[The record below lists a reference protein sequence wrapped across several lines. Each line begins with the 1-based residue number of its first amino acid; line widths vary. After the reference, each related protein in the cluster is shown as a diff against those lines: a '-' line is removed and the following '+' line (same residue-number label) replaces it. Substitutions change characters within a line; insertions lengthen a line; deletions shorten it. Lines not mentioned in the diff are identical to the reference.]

1 MKMGHT
7 VLDLLFM
14 PPFLCK
20 YSIDNM
26 SSAIRKSNLYPLRHP
41 FVIGHSVSPENV
53 RMYLLVPK
61 PLQTIF
67 DNTN

>member
-1 MKMGHT
+1 MGHT

-14 PPFLCK
+14 PPFFCK
-20 YSIDNM
+20 YSSDNM
-26 SSAIRKSNLYPLRHP
+26 SSSIRKSNLYPLKHP
-41 FVIGHSVSPENV
+41 FVISHSVFPENV
-53 RMYLLVPK
+53 RMYLLVQK

>member
-1 MKMGHT
+1 MGHT

-14 PPFLCK
+14 PPFFCK

-26 SSAIRKSNLYPLRHP
+26 SSSIRKSNLYPLKHP
-41 FVIGHSVSPENV
+41 FVIGHSVFPENV